1 MEENASA
8 KKGILT
14 PVKLRAVPRVV
25 SCIEKD
31 KEEGAMSQGNWPGW
45 GPG

>member
-1 MEENASA
+1 MEKNASA

-14 PVKLRAVPRVV
+14 PVKLRAVPWVV

-31 KEEGAMSQGNWPGW
+31 NEEGAMSKGNRPGW
-45 GPG
+45 VPV